1 MEDIYAQAK
10 KTLLKNVKKGVA
22 ATSKGQFEYTYT
34 CPSRAVYPHQWLW
47 DSCFHT
53 IIASRFNRQLAKAE
67 LRTLAS
73 RIQDNGFTPQITIW
87 KPTVQMPVASN
98 VARLIHHHSHYTRV
112 TQPPVFG
119 IALEEVYQNSG
130 DRAFLE
136 ELLPKAKLHYEYWLE
151 NRDPDGDGLVSIIMP
166 IESGMDHSPA
176 YDEVMRLPKPNA
188 LNYHIANMVL
198 AAKYARM
205 GWDTSRILDSEAF
218 SFEDLTVNSIFAY
231 GLRSVARL
239 CREIGDSDDARFD
252 ALALRTEKAVIER
265 CYDPETGVF
274 YSLAGKDDRRIPVK
288 TIASL
293 MPLML
298 ESMPEHLV
306 QEIVDK
312 HLLNPSAFWL
322 DYPIPSV
329 SMCQEQFRAC
339 AGSLS
344 TRTGIKGI
352 IERGFDRFQA
362 IWRGPTWVNMNW
374 FIGRGLRLHGYEDV
388 ADELTAKTV
397 DMIRNNGF
405 WEYYNPLTGEGQGAG
420 DFSWTCIVLDMLDT
434 CRNRE
439 AILATSGRE
448 YYSGVDLP
456 IMPAAPALS

>member
-1 MEDIYAQAK
+1 LEDISAQAK
-10 KTLLKNVKKGVA
+10 KTILKNVKKGTA
-22 ATSKGQFEYTYT
+22 ATSKGPFEYTYI
-34 CPSRAVYPHQWLW
+34 CPSKSVYPHQWLW

-53 IIASRFNRQLAKAE
+53 ITTSRFNRQLAKAE

-87 KPTVQMPVASN
+87 KPNIQLPVASSI
-98 VARLIHHHSHYTRV
+98 ARLIHHHSHYTHV

-119 IALEEVYQNSG
+119 VALEEVYRNSG
-130 DRAFLE
+130 DRSFLE
-136 ELLPKAKLHYEYWLE
+136 DLLPKAKRHYEYWLE
-151 NRDPDGDGLVSIIMP
+151 NRDPDGDGLVSIILP

-176 YDEVMRLPKPNA
+176 YDDAMRLAKPTA

-198 AAKYARM
+198 AAKYAGM
-205 GWDTSRILDSEAF
+205 GWNTSRILDSELF
-218 SFEDLTVNSIFAY
+218 SVEDLTVNSIFAY

-239 CREIGDSDDARFD
+239 CRQIGDPDDARFD
-252 ALALRTEKAVIER
+252 ALALRTEKAVVDR
-265 CYDPETGVF
+265 CYDPSTGVF
-274 YSLAGKDDRRIPVK
+274 YSLAGKEDRRIPVK

-306 QEIVDK
+306 KEMVDK
-312 HLLNPSAFWL
+312 HLLNPDFFWL
-322 DYPIPSV
+322 DYPVPSV
-329 SMCQEQFRAC
+329 SMGQEQFSAC

-344 TRTGIKGI
+344 TKTGIAGI
-352 IERGFDRFQA
+352 IERGFDRFQT

-374 FIGRGLRLHGYEDV
+374 FLGRGLRIHGYEEL
-388 ADELTAKTV
+388 ADELTARTV
-397 DMIRNNGF
+397 KMISKAGF

-434 CRNRE
+434 CSNPE
-439 AILATSGRE
+439 ATLAASDRK
-448 YYSGVDLP
+448 YYSGVEMP
-456 IMPAAPALS
+456 FMPAAPALS